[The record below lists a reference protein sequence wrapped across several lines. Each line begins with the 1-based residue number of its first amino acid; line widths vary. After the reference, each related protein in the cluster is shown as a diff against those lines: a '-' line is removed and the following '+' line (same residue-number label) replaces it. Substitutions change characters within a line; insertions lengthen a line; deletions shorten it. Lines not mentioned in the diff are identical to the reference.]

1 LRQQTKDKT
10 MPFSELGLLEPM
22 QRVVDAAGY
31 CEPTPIQEKTIP
43 LILEGMDLIAQAQT
57 GTGKTAAF
65 VLPILQRLSAIET
78 APPPCSPRV
87 LVLAPTRE
95 LAQQVAE
102 TFETFGKEMT
112 HRIGV
117 TTVIGGADMEEQVRQ
132 LEEGVDIVVATPGRL
147 LELVRE
153 KDIFFL
159 NLLCL
164 VVDEA
169 DRLLALGF
177 AEELKQVFEALPKHR
192 QSLLFSATYPKKVIK
207 LTEQVMQNPSY
218 VNVIGEVPT
227 VGNIAQRAIEV
238 NRDNRRPLLQH
249 LIKEEGWKH
258 VLIFV
263 SSKRAA
269 HNLAVKL
276 KRNGI
281 EADAFHGDLDQDER
295 TSVLRQF
302 KNRNVRVL
310 VATDIA
316 ARGID
321 IQDLS
326 TVVNYDLPRSPVDY
340 IHRIGRTGR
349 AGAEGVAVSFI
360 DHNDM
365 AHFNVIE
372 KRTNVSVDREQVA
385 GFELTGE
392 APEKK
397 KGPPPK
403 KGKRPSKK
411 DKARAAALE
420 NPDAGDDDQPE
431 R

>member
-1 LRQQTKDKT
+1 
-10 MPFSELGLLEPM
+10 MPFSKLGLSEALL
-22 QRVVDAAGY
+22 RVVEAAGY
-31 CEPTPIQEKTIP
+31 CEPTPIQQQTIP
-43 LILEGMDLIAQAQT
+43 LILEGMDLIAQAET

-65 VLPILQRLSAIET
+65 ALPILQQLSALESR
-78 APPPCSPRV
+78 PPPCAPRV

-102 TFETFGKEMT
+102 AFRAFGSALAHE
-112 HRIGV
+112 IGV
-117 TTVIGGADMEEQVRQ
+117 AVVIGGDAIEEQVQQ
-132 LEEGVDIVVATPGRL
+132 LEQGADVVVATPGRL

-153 KDIFFL
+153 KDIFFYEL
-159 NLLCL
+159 RCL
-164 VVDEA
+164 VIDEA

-177 AEELKQVFEALPKHR
+177 AEELEQVFEALPAER
-192 QSLLFSATYPKKVIK
+192 QSLLFSATYPKKVVK

-218 VNVIGEVPT
+218 INVIGDIPT

-238 NRDNRRPLLQH
+238 NRVQRRPLLQH
-249 LIKEEGWKH
+249 LIREEQWEH
-258 VLIFV
+258 VLVFV

-269 HNLAVKL
+269 RNLAAKL
-276 KRNGI
+276 KRAGI
-281 EADAFHGDLDQDER
+281 EADAFHGDLDQEER
-295 TSVLRQF
+295 TAVLRAF
-302 KNRNVRVL
+302 KTRAVHVL

-321 IQDLS
+321 IQELS

-360 DHNDM
+360 DYNDM
-365 AHFNVIE
+365 AHFGVIE
-372 KRTNVSVDREQVA
+372 KRTKVSVAREQVP

-392 APEKK
+392 KPEKK

-403 KGKRPSKK
+403 KGRRPSKK
-411 DKARAAALE
+411 DKARRAQL
-420 NPDAGDDDQPE
+420 PE
-431 R
+431 DGRGPQ

>member
-1 LRQQTKDKT
+1 
-10 MPFSELGLLEPM
+10 MPFSKLGLLESM
-22 QRVVDAAGY
+22 QRVAEAVGY
-31 CEPTPIQEKTIP
+31 QEPTPIQTQTIP

-65 VLPILQRLSAIET
+65 ALPILQRLNSLT
-78 APPPCSPRV
+78 TRPTPNSPRV

-95 LAQQVAE
+95 LAQQVAD
-102 TFETFGKEMT
+102 TFEEFGKYLP
-112 HRIGV
+112 RPIGV
-117 TTVIGGADMEEQVRQ
+117 AAVIGGEDIRYQLRHLEQ
-132 LEEGVDIVVATPGRL
+132 GVDIVVATPGRL

-153 KDIFFL
+153 KEIFFDE
-159 NLLCL
+159 LLCL

-177 AEELKQVFEALPKHR
+177 AEELAQVLDVLPKNR
-192 QSLLFSATYPKKVIK
+192 QSLLFSATYPKKVEK

-218 VNVIGEVPT
+218 INVIGDVPT
-227 VGNIAQRAIEV
+227 VSNITQRVIEV
-238 NRDNRRPLLQH
+238 NHLNRRPLLMH
-249 LIKEEGWKH
+249 LLREEGWKH
-258 VLIFV
+258 VLVFV

-276 KRNGI
+276 RRDGI
-281 EADAFHGDLDQDER
+281 QADAFHGDLDQDER
-295 TSVLRQF
+295 TFVLSQF

-316 ARGID
+316 ARGIN

-349 AGAEGVAVSFI
+349 AGADGVAISFI
-360 DHNDM
+360 DYNDRT
-365 AHFNVIE
+365 HFALIE
-372 KRTNVSVDREQVA
+372 KRTKVRVDREQVP
-385 GFELTGE
+385 GFELTGT

-397 KGPPPK
+397 KGLLPV

-411 DKARAAALE
+411 DKARAVAQAA
-420 NPDAGDDDQPE
+420 AGKNL
-431 R
+431 

>member
-1 LRQQTKDKT
+1 
-10 MPFSELGLLEPM
+10 MPFSKLGLSDSM
-22 QRVVDAAGY
+22 QSVVDSANFNK
-31 CEPTPIQEKTIP
+31 PTPIQERTIP
-43 LILEGMDLIAQAQT
+43 LILEGVDLIAQAET
-57 GTGKTAAF
+57 GTGKTAAYA
-65 VLPILQRLSAIET
+65 VPILQRLSAIKTEV
-78 APPPCSPRV
+78 PPCSPRV
-87 LVLAPTRE
+87 LVLTPTRE
-95 LAQQVAE
+95 LAQQVTE
-102 TFETFGKEMT
+102 TFDTFGKTMVQQ
-112 HRIGV
+112 ISV
-117 TTVIGGADMEEQVRQ
+117 TTVIGGADIEEQVRH
-132 LEEGVDIVVATPGRL
+132 LEEGSDIVVATPGRL

-164 VVDEA
+164 VIDEA

-177 AEELKQVFEALPKHR
+177 AEELEQVFEALPKHR

-218 VNVIGEVPT
+218 INVIGDVPT

-249 LIKEEGWKH
+249 LIKIEEWKH

-269 HNLAVKL
+269 RNLAVKL

-295 TSVLRQF
+295 TEVLSRF
-302 KNRNVRVL
+302 KARKVRVL

-349 AGAEGVAVSFI
+349 AGAEGVAISFI
-360 DHNDM
+360 DYNDM
-365 AHFNVIE
+365 AHFGVIE
-372 KRTNVSVDREQVA
+372 KRTNVSVEREQVS

-392 APEKK
+392 PPEKK

-420 NPDAGDDDQPE
+420 NPDAGDEADTE
-431 R
+431 G

>member
-1 LRQQTKDKT
+1 
-10 MPFSELGLLEPM
+10 MPFFKLGLLEPLL
-22 QRVVDAAGY
+22 RVVEAANY
-31 CEPTPIQEKTIP
+31 IEPTPIQEQTIP
-43 LILEGMDLIAQAQT
+43 LVLEGMDLIAQAET

-65 VLPILQRLSAIET
+65 ALPILQRLAAIESH
-78 APPPCSPRV
+78 PSPCSPRV
-87 LVLAPTRE
+87 LVLAPTHE
-95 LAQQVAE
+95 LAQQVAD
-102 TFETFGKEMT
+102 TFKSFVENLPQT
-112 HRIGV
+112 IGV
-117 TTVIGGADMEEQVRQ
+117 TVVIGGADIEVQVRE
-132 LEEGVDIVVATPGRL
+132 LEAGTDIVVATPGRL

-159 NLLCL
+159 NLLTL
-164 VVDEA
+164 VIDEA

-177 AEELKQVFEALPKHR
+177 AEELEQIFEALPKYR
-192 QSLLFSATYPKKVIK
+192 QSLLFSATYPKKVVK
-207 LTEQVMQNPSY
+207 LTEQVMDNPTY
-218 VNVIGEVPT
+218 INVIGDVPT

-238 NRDNRRPLLQH
+238 NRDNRRALLQH
-249 LIKEEGWKH
+249 LLKEEGWKH
-258 VLIFV
+258 VLVFV

-269 HNLAVKL
+269 RNLSVKL

-295 TSVLRQF
+295 THVLSQF
-302 KNRNVRVL
+302 KSRNVRVL

-349 AGAEGVAVSFI
+349 AGAEGVAVSFM
-360 DHNDM
+360 DYNDM
-365 AHFNVIE
+365 AHFGVIE
-372 KRTNVSVDREQVA
+372 KRTKISVAREQIP

-392 APEKK
+392 KPEKK

-411 DKARAAALE
+411 DKARASAALE
-420 NPDAGDDDQPE
+420 YSKGG

>member
-1 LRQQTKDKT
+1 
-10 MPFSELGLLEPM
+10 MPFSKLGLIEPLL
-22 QRVVDAAGY
+22 RVIEAANY
-31 CEPTPIQEKTIP
+31 AEPTPIQEQTIP
-43 LILEGMDLIAQAQT
+43 LILEGMDLIAQAET

-65 VLPILQRLSAIET
+65 ALPILQRLSGIESR
-78 APPPCSPRV
+78 PSPCSPRV

-95 LAQQVAE
+95 LAQQVAD
-102 TFETFGKEMT
+102 TFRAFGNEMR
-112 HRIGV
+112 HEIGV
-117 TTVIGGADMEEQVRQ
+117 TTVIGGADIEEQVRE
-132 LEEGVDIVVATPGRL
+132 LEAGTDIVVATPGRL

-159 NLLCL
+159 NLLTL
-164 VVDEA
+164 VIDEA

-177 AEELKQVFEALPKHR
+177 AEELEQVFEALPKHR
-192 QSLLFSATYPKKVIK
+192 QSLLFSATYPKKVVK
-207 LTEQVMQNPSY
+207 LTEQVMQNPTYIS
-218 VNVIGEVPT
+218 VIGEVPT

-238 NRDNRRPLLQH
+238 NRDNRRALLQH
-249 LIKEEGWKH
+249 LLKEEGWKH
-258 VLIFV
+258 VLVFV

-269 HNLAVKL
+269 RNLAVKL

-295 TSVLRQF
+295 THVLNQF

-349 AGAEGVAVSFI
+349 AGAEGLAVSFM
-360 DHNDM
+360 DYNDM
-365 AHFNVIE
+365 AHFGVIE
-372 KRTNVSVDREQVA
+372 KRTKVSVEREQVP

-392 APEKK
+392 PPEKK

-411 DKARAAALE
+411 DKLRAAALE
-420 NPDAGDDDQPE
+420 QKLK
-431 R
+431 

>member
-1 LRQQTKDKT
+1 
-10 MPFSELGLLEPM
+10 MPFSKLGLLEPM
-22 QRVVDAAGY
+22 LRVVEAADY
-31 CEPTPIQEKTIP
+31 REPTPIQEQTIP
-43 LILEGMDLIAQAQT
+43 LILEGMDLIAQAET
-57 GTGKTAAF
+57 GTGKTAAYA
-65 VLPILQRLSAIET
+65 LPILQRLSAIESRPS
-78 APPPCSPRV
+78 ACSPRV

-102 TFETFGKEMT
+102 TFNAFAKPLPHE
-112 HRIGV
+112 IDV
-117 TTVIGGADMEEQVRQ
+117 TVVIGGADIEQQVRQ
-132 LEEGVDIVVATPGRL
+132 LEDGTDIVVATPGRL
-147 LELVRE
+147 LDLVRE

-177 AEELKQVFEALPKHR
+177 AEELEQVFEVLPKHR
-192 QSLLFSATYPKKVIK
+192 QSLLFSATYPKKVVK

-218 VNVIGEVPT
+218 INVIGDVPT

-249 LIKEEGWKH
+249 LIKAESWEH

-269 HNLAVKL
+269 RNLAAKL
-276 KRNGI
+276 KRDGI

-295 TSVLRQF
+295 TQVLSQF
-302 KNRNVRVL
+302 KSRAVRVL

-349 AGAEGVAVSFI
+349 AGAEGIAVSFI
-360 DHNDM
+360 DYNDM
-365 AHFNVIE
+365 AHFGVIE
-372 KRTNVSVDREQVA
+372 KRTNVSVEREQIP
-385 GFELTGE
+385 GFELAGE
-392 APEKK
+392 PPEKK
-397 KGPPPK
+397 KGPSPK

-411 DKARAAALE
+411 EKARAAAQE
-420 NPDAGDDDQPE
+420 NGDDPLV
-431 R
+431 

>member
-1 LRQQTKDKT
+1 
-10 MPFSELGLLEPM
+10 MPFSKLGLLEPM
-22 QRVVDAAGY
+22 QRVVEAVDY
-31 CEPTPIQEKTIP
+31 REPTPIQQQTIP

-65 VLPILQRLSAIET
+65 ALPILQRLDAIET
-78 APPPCSPRV
+78 GPLRSSPRV

-95 LAQQVAE
+95 LAQQVAD
-102 TFETFGKEMT
+102 TFEEFANHMS

-117 TTVIGGADMEEQVRQ
+117 ATIIGGENILDQLRQ
-132 LEEGVDIVVATPGRL
+132 LEQGVDIVVATPGRL
-147 LELVRE
+147 LELIRE
-153 KDIFFL
+153 EEIFFEE
-159 NLLCL
+159 LLCL

-177 AEELKQVFEALPKHR
+177 AEELAQILDVLPKGR
-192 QSLLFSATYPKKVIK
+192 QSLLFSATYPKKVEKI
-207 LTEQVMQNPSY
+207 TEQVMQSPSY
-218 VNVIGEVPT
+218 INVAGDVPT
-227 VGNIAQRAIEV
+227 VTNITQRAIEV
-238 NRDNRRPLLQH
+238 NRLNRRPLLQH
-249 LIKEEGWKH
+249 LIQKEEWKH

-269 HNLAVKL
+269 RNLAVKL
-276 KRNGI
+276 RRNGI
-281 EADAFHGDLDQDER
+281 KADAFHGDLTQDER
-295 TSVLRQF
+295 TWVLSQF
-302 KNRNVRVL
+302 KNRNIRVL

-321 IQDLS
+321 IQELS

-349 AGAEGVAVSFI
+349 AGAEGVAISFV
-360 DHNDM
+360 DYNDM
-365 AHFNVIE
+365 AHFSLIE
-372 KRTNVSVDREQVA
+372 KRTKVRVDREQVP

-411 DKARAAALE
+411 DKARAAA
-420 NPDAGDDDQPE
+420 DAEAPE
-431 R
+431 ESDNV

>member
-1 LRQQTKDKT
+1 
-10 MPFSELGLLEPM
+10 MPFSKLGLTESML
-22 QRVVDAAGY
+22 RVVEAANY
-31 CEPTPIQEKTIP
+31 REPTPIQEQTIP

-57 GTGKTAAF
+57 GTGKTAAYA
-65 VLPILQRLSAIET
+65 LPILQRLSAIET
-78 APPPCSPRV
+78 APPPCSPRI

-102 TFETFGKEMT
+102 TFIAFGSTMT
-112 HRIGV
+112 HPIRI
-117 TTVIGGADMEEQVRQ
+117 TTVIGGTDIGEQVRE
-132 LEEGVDIVVATPGRL
+132 LEAGVDIVVATPGRL

-159 NLLCL
+159 NLLTL

-177 AEELKQVFEALPKHR
+177 AEELEQVFEALPKHR
-192 QSLLFSATYPKKVIK
+192 QSLLFSATYPKKVMK

-218 VNVIGEVPT
+218 INVIGEVPT

-238 NRDNRRPLLQH
+238 NRDNRRALLQH
-249 LIKEEGWKH
+249 LIKAEAWKH
-258 VLIFV
+258 VLVFV

-269 HNLAVKL
+269 HNLAAKL
-276 KRNGI
+276 QRAGV
-281 EADAFHGDLDQDER
+281 EADAFHGDLDQEER
-295 TSVLRQF
+295 TKVLRQF

-349 AGAEGVAVSFI
+349 AGAEGVAVSFM
-360 DHNDM
+360 DYNDM
-365 AHFNVIE
+365 AHFGVIE
-372 KRTNVSVDREQVA
+372 KRTKVSVEREQVP

-392 APEKK
+392 KPEKK

-420 NPDAGDDDQPE
+420 DNESDADAVD
-431 R
+431 

>member
-1 LRQQTKDKT
+1 
-10 MPFSELGLLEPM
+10 MPFSKLGLLEVM
-22 QRVVDAAGY
+22 QRVVEAADY
-31 CEPTPIQEKTIP
+31 REPTPIQQQTIP

-65 VLPILQRLSAIET
+65 ALPLLQRLHAIET
-78 APPPCSPRV
+78 SPPPCAPRV

-102 TFETFGKEMT
+102 TFNEFGKHMPR
-112 HRIGV
+112 RIGV
-117 TTVIGGADMEEQVRQ
+117 ATVIGGAEISEQLRD

-153 KDIFFL
+153 KDLFFYE
-159 NLLCL
+159 LLCL
-164 VVDEA
+164 VIDEA

-177 AEELKQVFEALPKHR
+177 AEELEQVFEALPAER
-192 QSLLFSATYPKKVIK
+192 QSLLFSATYPKKVVK
-207 LTEQVMQNPSY
+207 LTEQVMRNPSY
-218 VNVIGEVPT
+218 INVIGDVPT
-227 VGNIAQRAIEV
+227 VGNITQRVIEV
-238 NRDNRRPLLQH
+238 DRVNRRPLLQH
-249 LIKEEGWKH
+249 LIKEEAWKH

-269 HNLAVKL
+269 HNLAAKL
-276 KRNGI
+276 RRNGI
-281 EADAFHGDLDQDER
+281 QADAFHGDLTQEER
-295 TSVLRQF
+295 TGVLSEF
-302 KNRNVRVL
+302 KNHNVHVL

-321 IQDLS
+321 IQELS

-349 AGAEGVAVSFI
+349 AGAKGVAISFV
-360 DHNDM
+360 DHNDQ

-372 KRTNVSVDREQVA
+372 KRTRVSVDREQVA
-385 GFELTGE
+385 GFERTGE

-411 DKARAAALE
+411 DKARAAARE
-420 NPDAGDDDQPE
+420 HDAAGNDSSSSE
-431 R
+431 